1 MAANTSPIFLKQPN
15 VQYVSSGTTAN
26 TLFDGTQTVV
36 TVFTADATNG
46 SKIETVT
53 LANMGTNVATVVRF
67 FINNGSSAATPA
79 NNSLIYELTWATNT
93 ASQVAASSVVTWSP
107 NLVLKPGY
115 KLNASIGTAI
125 ASGIMI
131 TASGGDY

>member
-1 MAANTSPIFLKQPN
+1 MAANTSPIFVKTLRSSGI
-15 VQYVSSGTTAN
+15 SSGTTAN
-26 TLFDGTQTVV
+26 TLFDGTQTTV

-53 LANMGTNVATVVRF
+53 LTNLGTNVATAVRF
-67 FINNGSSAATPA
+67 FINNGSAASSAA
-79 NNSLIYELTWATNT
+79 NNNLINEITWATNT
-93 ASQVAASSVVTWSP
+93 ASQVAAGAVVQWAP
-107 NLVLKPGY
+107 NLILPAGY

-131 TASGGDY
+131 TAQGGDF